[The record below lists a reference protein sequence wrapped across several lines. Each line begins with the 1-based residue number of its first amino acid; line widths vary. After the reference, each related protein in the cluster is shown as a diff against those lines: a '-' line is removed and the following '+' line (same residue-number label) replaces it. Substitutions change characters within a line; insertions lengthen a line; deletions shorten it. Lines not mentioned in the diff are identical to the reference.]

1 MKRSF
6 RQSIIFQ
13 NEHEAFYRIVKGR
26 GVHIFRNSYRV
37 LCTTEPDDLR
47 LVCGDD
53 DAEAEEETIGDL
65 DVIP

>member
-1 MKRSF
+1 M
-6 RQSIIFQ
+6 
-13 NEHEAFYRIVKGR
+13 
-26 GVHIFRNSYRV
+26 HIFRNLYLV

-65 DVIP
+65 EAIP

>member
-1 MKRSF
+1 MY
-6 RQSIIFQ
+6 IL
-13 NEHEAFYRIVKGR
+13 
-26 GVHIFRNSYRV
+26 RNSYLV

-65 DVIP
+65 DAIP